1 MNKKTIISILMI
13 SVLITLPIVFI
24 PQWKGKSIGMNEIK
38 ENLNSKAVD
47 EVLSYA
53 EIVPAVEV
61 IKNAQTVENKI

>member
-13 SVLITLPIVFI
+13 LVLITLPIVFI
-24 PQWKGKSIGMNEIK
+24 PQWKGKSIDMNEIK
-38 ENLNSKAVD
+38 ENPNSKAVD

>member
-13 SVLITLPIVFI
+13 LVLITLPIVFI
-24 PQWKGKSIGMNEIK
+24 PQWKGKSIDMNEIK
-38 ENLNSKAVD
+38 ESPNSKAVD